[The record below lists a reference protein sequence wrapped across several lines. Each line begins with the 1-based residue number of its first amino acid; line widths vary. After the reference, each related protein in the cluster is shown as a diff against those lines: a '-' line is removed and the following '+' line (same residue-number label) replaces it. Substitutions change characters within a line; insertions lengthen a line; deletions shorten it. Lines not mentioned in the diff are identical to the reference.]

1 MISFGTEAA
10 SEVLAGTL
18 GISAGTQVY
27 VFERLRYADAEHG
40 TLVLSQRQQW
50 SVDAVRSCEPG
61 MRYRIGLGAGGL
73 TWAKTA

>member
-1 MISFGTEAA
+1 VISLGTEAA

-40 TLVLSQRQQW
+40 TFVLSQRQQW
-50 SVDAVRSCEPG
+50 SVDAVRS
-61 MRYRIGLGAGGL
+61 
-73 TWAKTA
+73 